1 MTSQT
6 NRAGRRAGRRIS
18 REAQDRID
26 MCVDRCTWPDNPAM
40 CDLCKGR
47 PERIRKKAEVPPK
60 EQEPPKPEKTQDN
73 VLFRAAVLWL
83 EWRAAQPDNPDPER
97 TWEILRGVIG
107 NAR

>member
-6 NRAGRRAGRRIS
+6 NRAGRRAGRRLS
-18 REAQDRID
+18 KEAQDRID
-26 MCVDRCTWPDNPAM
+26 MCVDRCPWPDNPTM

-47 PERIRKKAEVPPK
+47 PERIRKKAEEISK
-60 EQEPPKPEKTQDN
+60 KQETPEPEKTQDN

-97 TWEILRGVIG
+97 TREILRGVIG